1 MESQAAAGNSR
12 PGSKEPKLTISEK
25 QVERNLSGGQYSG
38 NHCEMTKTWNR
49 SCKEGLKREEELFT
63 KVEAAVVDEK
73 RTKKDQ
79 SGNCWCCC
87 CKKKKRGRGRS
98 KTLDRGDFRNLDE
111 AQKRRYEVERRVD
124 VEIRDFLEASD
135 EEEACPQLI
144 LAKLWQMM
152 QSRDT
157 KNLNLDK
164 DFDEITRKMKQTGWT
179 DATRTRRFWMQN
191 DDEDQ

>member
-1 MESQAAAGNSR
+1 MESQAAVGNSR

-79 SGNCWCCC
+79 SGNCSVTCMLLLLQ
-87 CKKKKRGRGRS
+87 KKKTAG
-98 KTLDRGDFRNLDE
+98 
-111 AQKRRYEVERRVD
+111 A
-124 VEIRDFLEASD
+124 A
-135 EEEACPQLI
+135 
-144 LAKLWQMM
+144 
-152 QSRDT
+152 
-157 KNLNLDK
+157 
-164 DFDEITRKMKQTGWT
+164 
-179 DATRTRRFWMQN
+179 RTRAKQ
-191 DDEDQ
+191 DA